1 MKQFRI
7 LLVAFLMIMGSSIY
21 AQTGLKL
28 DTESSKVTVLGTSTL
43 HDWEMDAEQVSG
55 DLQLDGDQIQ
65 SLNFNCVVEGI
76 KSGKSKMDNLAYE
89 ALKSDDSPNI
99 TFDLTSVEGDV
110 LNGNLEIAGKT
121 VPVSIKLEKTIE
133 NETVKLTGSY
143 DLLMTTFG
151 MTPPTAVFGTI
162 KTGDDIT
169 VKFELNYKQ

>member
-7 LLVAFLMIMGSSIY
+7 LLVAFLMITGGSMY
-21 AQTGLKL
+21 AQKSLKL
-28 DTESSKVTVLGTSTL
+28 DLESSKVTVLGTSTL

-55 DLQLDGDQIQ
+55 NLILDGDQIQ
-65 SLNFNCVVEGI
+65 SLNFNCNVEGI
-76 KSGKSKMDNLAYE
+76 KSGKSKMDKLAYE
-89 ALKSDDSPNI
+89 ALNFKDSPSI

-121 VPVSIKLEKTIE
+121 VPVSIKLEKSIE
-133 NETVKLTGSY
+133 NGTVKLTGSY

-169 VKFELNYKQ
+169 VKFDLNYNE